1 MMLAKGAWVV
11 VADGEKALVLENT
24 GMPRKPELR
33 LLEREEADLEMP
45 GAATEPPGRVYES
58 HGGARVSA
66 LEQPDY
72 GRLAADRFAAELARM
87 LADAATKGRFEH
99 LVLAAPP
106 QVLGALRDA
115 MPADLRARVV
125 LELPKTLTRHPVA
138 KIAALVADEL
148 GKL

>member
-1 MMLAKGAWVV
+1 MLLSKGAWVV
-11 VADGEKALVLENT
+11 VADGEKALVLENI
-24 GMPRKPELR
+24 GMPKKPELR
-33 LLEREEADLEMP
+33 LLDREEADLDIP

-58 HGGARVSA
+58 SGGTRVSA

-72 GRLAADRFAAELARM
+72 GRLAADRFAAELVKM
-87 LADAATKGRFEH
+87 LAGAAAEERFEQ

-106 QVLGALRDA
+106 QVMGALREA
-115 MPADLRARVV
+115 MSPEVRARVV

-138 KIAALVADEL
+138 KITELVAAEL